1 MSKDNLTSFKEI
13 KDKIWLNRKFSMYTL
28 RNVIMNIREKTSE
41 SFIKNHT
48 NKGYLRYHIILLKDL
63 TMKLFIL
70 LILLLSSLFSQN
82 IPTKK
87 LVYIVSDIS
96 IPFWE
101 IMSKGIKEEASK
113 VGYSIEVYSSNNSN
127 KTEIENLV
135 KAINNK
141 VDGIVLSP
149 INSSSA
155 VFLLKLAKDANI
167 PVVISDIGTDGG
179 EYLSYISSD
188 NEEGSYRL
196 GKILTSKM
204 KELEI
209 ENGTV
214 GIISIPQ
221 ERANGKART
230 KGFLK
235 ALDESNIKST
245 GIEQQVNFSYKETF
259 DFSKKLIMNN
269 PDMKA
274 LWLQGSDKYQGA
286 LDAIAELGKSDE
298 ILLIC
303 FDSEPEF
310 LQMIPEGKLVGAA
323 MQQPF
328 LMGEKAVEQFYN
340 HFNNIKIEKNIKLEI
355 LAVSKENIDTKLKTI
370 KQNVLGI
377 K

>member
-1 MSKDNLTSFKEI
+1 
-13 KDKIWLNRKFSMYTL
+13 
-28 RNVIMNIREKTSE
+28 
-41 SFIKNHT
+41 
-48 NKGYLRYHIILLKDL
+48 
-63 TMKLFIL
+63 MKLFIL

-286 LDAIAELGKSDE
+286 L
-298 ILLIC
+298 
-303 FDSEPEF
+303 
-310 LQMIPEGKLVGAA
+310 
-323 MQQPF
+323 
-328 LMGEKAVEQFYN
+328 
-340 HFNNIKIEKNIKLEI
+340 
-355 LAVSKENIDTKLKTI
+355 KT
-370 KQNVLGI
+370 
-377 K
+377 

>member
-1 MSKDNLTSFKEI
+1 
-13 KDKIWLNRKFSMYTL
+13 
-28 RNVIMNIREKTSE
+28 
-41 SFIKNHT
+41 
-48 NKGYLRYHIILLKDL
+48 
-63 TMKLFIL
+63 MKLLIL

-167 PVVISDIGTDGG
+167 PVVISDIGTDAG

-286 LDAIAELGKSDE
+286 LDAMAELGKSDE

-340 HFNNIKIEKNIKLEI
+340 HFNNIKVEKNIKLGI
-355 LAVSKENIDTKLKTI
+355 LAVSKDNIDTKLKTI
-370 KQNVLGI
+370 KRNVLGI

>member
-1 MSKDNLTSFKEI
+1 
-13 KDKIWLNRKFSMYTL
+13 
-28 RNVIMNIREKTSE
+28 
-41 SFIKNHT
+41 
-48 NKGYLRYHIILLKDL
+48 
-63 TMKLFIL
+63 MKLLIL

-82 IPTKK
+82 VPTKK
-87 LVYIVSDIS
+87 LVYIVSDIT

-340 HFNNIKIEKNIKLEI
+340 HFNNIKIEKNIKLKI

>member
-1 MSKDNLTSFKEI
+1 
-13 KDKIWLNRKFSMYTL
+13 
-28 RNVIMNIREKTSE
+28 
-41 SFIKNHT
+41 
-48 NKGYLRYHIILLKDL
+48 
-63 TMKLFIL
+63 MKLFIL

-340 HFNNIKIEKNIKLEI
+340 HFNNIKIEKNIKLKI

>member
-1 MSKDNLTSFKEI
+1 
-13 KDKIWLNRKFSMYTL
+13 
-28 RNVIMNIREKTSE
+28 
-41 SFIKNHT
+41 
-48 NKGYLRYHIILLKDL
+48 
-63 TMKLFIL
+63 MKLFIL

-87 LVYIVSDIS
+87 LVYIVSDIT

-127 KTEIENLV
+127 KTEIENIV
-135 KAINNK
+135 KSINNK
-141 VDGIVLSP
+141 VDGIVISP

-167 PVVISDIGTDGG
+167 PVVISDIGTDSG
-179 EYLSYISSD
+179 EYLSYISSN

-196 GKILTSKM
+196 GKILANKM
-204 KELEI
+204 KELKI

-235 ALDESNIKST
+235 ALDESNIKSA
-245 GIEQQVNFSYKETF
+245 GIEQQVDFSYKETYN
-259 DFSKKLIMNN
+259 FSKKLIMNN
-269 PDMKA
+269 PDIKA

-286 LDAIAELGKSDE
+286 LDAIADLNKSNE

-310 LQMIPEGKLVGAA
+310 LQMIPEEKLVGAA

-340 HFNNIKIEKNIKLEI
+340 FFNNKKVEKNIQLEI
-355 LAVSKENIDTKLKTI
+355 LAISKENIDTKLKTI
-370 KQNVLGI
+370 KRNVLGI

>member
-1 MSKDNLTSFKEI
+1 
-13 KDKIWLNRKFSMYTL
+13 
-28 RNVIMNIREKTSE
+28 
-41 SFIKNHT
+41 
-48 NKGYLRYHIILLKDL
+48 
-63 TMKLFIL
+63 MKLFIL

-370 KQNVLGI
+370 KQNV
-377 K
+377 

>member
-1 MSKDNLTSFKEI
+1 
-13 KDKIWLNRKFSMYTL
+13 
-28 RNVIMNIREKTSE
+28 
-41 SFIKNHT
+41 
-48 NKGYLRYHIILLKDL
+48 
-63 TMKLFIL
+63 MKLFIL

-245 GIEQQVNFSYKETF
+245 GIEQHVNFSYKEIF

-286 LDAIAELGKSDE
+286 LDAMAELGKSDE

-328 LMGEKAVEQFYN
+328 LMGEKSVEQFYN

-370 KQNVLGI
+370 KQNILGI

>member
-1 MSKDNLTSFKEI
+1 
-13 KDKIWLNRKFSMYTL
+13 
-28 RNVIMNIREKTSE
+28 
-41 SFIKNHT
+41 
-48 NKGYLRYHIILLKDL
+48 
-63 TMKLFIL
+63 MKLFIL

-87 LVYIVSDIS
+87 LVYIVSDIN

-286 LDAIAELGKSDE
+286 LDAMAELGKSDE

-328 LMGEKAVEQFYN
+328 LMGEKSVEQFYN

>member
-1 MSKDNLTSFKEI
+1 
-13 KDKIWLNRKFSMYTL
+13 
-28 RNVIMNIREKTSE
+28 
-41 SFIKNHT
+41 
-48 NKGYLRYHIILLKDL
+48 
-63 TMKLFIL
+63 MKLFIL

-286 LDAIAELGKSDE
+286 LDAMAELGKSDE

-328 LMGEKAVEQFYN
+328 LMGEKSVEQFYN

-370 KQNVLGI
+370 KQNVLVI